1 MISFRLAQPADQ
13 HFVSVRD
20 RLDQTRLDVNDR
32 RQIVLAQTVFQ
43 FNRRFD
49 FKLFQAVKRRRLAR
63 TVANVV
69 KLRLRV
75 KDPEA
80 RFQRQRFAQAVS
92 PAAFRADAPQ
102 RPVAVG
108 IDDTVVGFEVRFLE
122 TAVNRRKRVPVV
134 LLKAIV

>member
-1 MISFRLAQPADQ
+1 MVSFRLAQSADQ

-20 RLDQTRLDVNDR
+20 RLDQSRLDINDR

-63 TVANVV
+63 AVANIV

-75 KDPEA
+75 KDPET
-80 RFQRQRFAQAVS
+80 RFQRQRFAQAVLS
-92 PAAFRADAPQ
+92 PAFRADAPQ

-108 IDDTVVGFEVRFLE
+108 VDDTGRRF
-122 TAVNRRKRVPVV
+122 
-134 LLKAIV
+134 